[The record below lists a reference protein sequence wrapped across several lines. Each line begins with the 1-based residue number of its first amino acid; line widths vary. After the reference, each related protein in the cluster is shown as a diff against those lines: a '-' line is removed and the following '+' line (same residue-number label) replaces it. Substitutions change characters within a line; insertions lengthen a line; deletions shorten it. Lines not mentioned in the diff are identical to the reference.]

1 MLVPFLVGSFLAY
14 EIVQHE
20 IVEAKKRAIARAIA
34 DKIRQGERAL
44 ADERKA
50 LGL

>member
-1 MLVPFLVGSFLAY
+1 MLLLLASSLLTY

-20 IVEAKKRAIARAIA
+20 IIEAKKRAIARAIA
-34 DKIRQGERAL
+34 VKVREGGRVL